1 MGVFSG
7 HLWDVFCVFLRGR
20 LVHGSVCIVMVFSSF
35 IPEGFGREVR
45 GVHQAEGGG
54 RSPW

>member
-20 LVHGSVCIVMVFSSF
+20 LVPGSVCIVMVFSSF
-35 IPEGFGREVR
+35 IPGGFGREVR